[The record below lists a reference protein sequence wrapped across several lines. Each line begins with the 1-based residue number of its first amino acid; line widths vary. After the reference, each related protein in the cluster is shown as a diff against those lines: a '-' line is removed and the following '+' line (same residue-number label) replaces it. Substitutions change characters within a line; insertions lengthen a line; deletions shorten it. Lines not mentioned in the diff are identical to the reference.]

1 MISISKLSIRS
12 KLLLITVGTTFVT
25 LLVALL
31 ITIAGNYLFNVSETK
46 QRVGVIANFTAQ
58 GVISSL
64 DFMDPISAKEKLKSL
79 DLETSVRY
87 ACAYDLT
94 DTLFAKYQ
102 NAALITTG
110 QKSCPR
116 QLNLDDVRSDYKV
129 VNFVRPIGRSEEE
142 RLGYLLLSYDLGN
155 FNRSL
160 LVELLFDVLV
170 FAVVMSIVYFIANK
184 LQFIISRP
192 VLNLE
197 AAARQFVD
205 REDFSIQ
212 VDKTADDELGS
223 MVDAFNLMVKK
234 MEERENVI
242 VQAREDAESANRM
255 KSKFLA
261 NMSHELR
268 TPLNSIMGMTELII
282 DTEDMDQDT
291 LEMSRV
297 IYKSSQNLLD
307 IVNDILD
314 ISKIESGMFTLE
326 NKDVNVKDLI
336 DNLVDSMRPVASQKG
351 VSLTCSYE
359 NDDLPMIMGDSLRL
373 NQILTNLIGNAI
385 KYIKDPYDTKD
396 DVDNGAEQQPVSG
409 LVQLAIGF
417 SVIGD
422 SNVELSVEVKDNGI
436 GISEDKIGAIFEKF
450 RQADDTITR
459 RFGGTGLGLT
469 ITKDL
474 VQMMG
479 GEIGVRST
487 FGLGSL
493 FWFKIPFEISS
504 SKNVTT
510 PVVNSVFSL
519 SLPESGVAQRFKA
532 DDVRLLVAEDV
543 VLNQHYVVRLLKHI
557 GIENFKVAE
566 NGEAVLD
573 DYKTGQY
580 DLILMDC
587 HMPLKNGYE
596 ATRDI
601 RDLEKISENRV
612 PIIAMTADA
621 MKGAEEKC
629 FEAGMDAYVAKPVEI
644 QYLKDV
650 LGTWIDFS
658 QTALSLRHQDDVLTK
673 NEAKPPVDLKLIKGF
688 IGNQVEVGNFVNM
701 FKMQGDD
708 FLRKLNGTCRGG
720 ESKEWVEISHGFKGC
735 CMMIGAQGL
744 VEHLQGAEELLVA
757 NKSDRKQSLD
767 SIVNEY
773 GNVVSFLENLEY

>member
-1 MISISKLSIRS
+1 MVNISKLSIRS

-25 LLVALL
+25 LLAALVISL
-31 ITIAGNYLFNVSETK
+31 TGNYLFNVSETK

-58 GVISSL
+58 GIVSSL

-79 DLETSVRY
+79 DLESSVRY

-94 DTLFAKYQ
+94 NTLFATYE
-102 NAALITTG
+102 N
-110 QKSCPR
+110 KSFVSTSPPNCK
-116 QLNLDDVRSDYKV
+116 RSFEIGTVQSNYKV
-129 VNFVRPIGRSEEE
+129 INIVTPIGRSEEE
-142 RLGYLLLSYDLGN
+142 RVGYLLLSYDMGE
-155 FNRSL
+155 FNSNL
-160 LVELLFDVLV
+160 LVDILFNFAV
-170 FAVVMSIVYFIANK
+170 FAVVMLAVYFIANK
-184 LQFIISRP
+184 LQAIISRP
-192 VLNLE
+192 VVSLE

-212 VDKTADDELGS
+212 VGKTAEDELGN

-282 DTEDMDQDT
+282 DTEDIDDDT
-291 LEMSRV
+291 LDMSKV

-326 NKDVNVKDLI
+326 DKDVNVKDLI
-336 DNLVDSMRPVASQKG
+336 DNLVSSMRPVASQKG
-351 VSLTCSYE
+351 VSLTCNYVKE
-359 NDDLPMIMGDSLRL
+359 GVPIVRGDSLRL
-373 NQILTNLIGNAI
+373 NQILTNLVGNAI
-385 KYIKDPYDTKD
+385 KYIKDPYNTQD
-396 DVDNGAEQQPVSG
+396 DVEGGPADTLSG
-409 LVQLAIGF
+409 LVQIEVDYT
-417 SVIGD
+417 VIGGG
-422 SNVELSVEVKDNGI
+422 NVELSIGVKDNGI

-493 FWFKIPFEISS
+493 FWFKIPLQISS
-504 SKNVTT
+504 NKDAVT
-510 PVVNSVFSL
+510 PAINSVFSV
-519 SLPESGVAQRFKA
+519 SVPIDGVEKRYKA
-532 DDVRLLVAEDV
+532 EDVRLLVAEDV

-557 GIENFKVAE
+557 GITNFKVAE
-566 NGEAVLD
+566 NGQVVLS
-573 DYKTGQY
+573 DYKTGAY

-596 ATRDI
+596 TTREI
-601 RDLEKISENRV
+601 RDMEKHTQGRI
-612 PIIAMTADA
+612 PILAMTADA

-644 QYLKDV
+644 QHLKEV
-650 LGTWIDFS
+650 LSTWIDFS
-658 QTALSLRHQDDVLTK
+658 NTPLSLRHQGVLTK
-673 NEAKPPVDLKLIKGF
+673 NEKTPPVDLKIIKGF
-688 IGNQVEVGNFVNM
+688 IGSQVEVGNFVRM

-708 FLRKLNGTCRGG
+708 FLRKLDGTCRGG

-735 CMMIGAQGL
+735 CMMIGAQHL
-744 VEHLQGAEELLVA
+744 VEHLQDAEELLVA
-757 NKSDRKQSLD
+757 NKSDRQNSLD
-767 SIVNEY
+767 SIKMEY
-773 GNVVSFLENLEY
+773 DNVVSFLENLEY

>member
-1 MISISKLSIRS
+1 M
-12 KLLLITVGTTFVT
+12 LLITVGMTFVT

-31 ITIAGNYLFNVSETK
+31 ITIAGNYLFNVNETK
-46 QRVGVIANFTAQ
+46 QRVGVIASFTAQ
-58 GVISSL
+58 GIISSL
-64 DFMDPISAKEKLKSL
+64 DFIDPISAKEKLKSL
-79 DLETSVRY
+79 NLETSVRY

-94 DTLFAKYQ
+94 DTLFAQYQ
-102 NAALITTG
+102 NKELLTGGRENCPLQLSRADVQSNYQVINLI
-110 QKSCPR
+110 
-116 QLNLDDVRSDYKV
+116 
-129 VNFVRPIGRSEEE
+129 RPIGLSEEE
-142 RLGYLLLSYDLGN
+142 RLGYLLLSYDMGS
-155 FNRSL
+155 FNKNL
-160 LVELLFDVLV
+160 LVELLFDVIV
-170 FAVVMSIVYFIANK
+170 FAVVMLLVYFIANK

-192 VLNLE
+192 VSNLE

-212 VDKTADDELGS
+212 VEKTSDDELGS

-234 MEERENVI
+234 MEEREHFI
-242 VQAREDAESANRM
+242 MQAREEAESANRM

-282 DTEDMDQDT
+282 DTENMDQDT
-291 LEMSRV
+291 LDMSKV

-326 NKDVNVKDLI
+326 HNDVNINDLI
-336 DNLVDSMRPVASQKG
+336 NNLVDSMRPVASQKG
-351 VSLTCSYE
+351 VSLTCHYTHK
-359 NDDLPMIMGDSLRL
+359 DVPVIMGDCLRL

-385 KYIKDPYDTKD
+385 KYIKDPYEAEG
-396 DVDNGAEQQPVSG
+396 DVDARGVNEAISG
-409 LVQLAIGF
+409 LVQLEIGYT
-417 SVIGD
+417 VIGD
-422 SNVELSVEVKDNGI
+422 DNIELSVEVKDNGI
-436 GISEDKIGAIFEKF
+436 GISEDKVGAIFEKF

-493 FWFKIPFEISS
+493 FWFKIPFRLSTC
-504 SKNVTT
+504 KDAVT
-510 PVVNSVFSL
+510 PVINNVFSL
-519 SLPESGVAQRFKA
+519 SLPQSGVGTRFKA
-532 DDVRLLVAEDV
+532 QDVRLLVAEDV
-543 VLNQHYVVRLLKHI
+543 VLNQHYIMRLLKHI
-557 GIENFKVAE
+557 GINNFKLAE
-566 NGEAVLD
+566 NGEVVLSD
-573 DYKTGQY
+573 FNTGEY

-596 ATRDI
+596 TTHEI
-601 RDLEKISENRV
+601 RSVEKNTKKRI

-644 QYLKDV
+644 QHLKEV
-650 LGTWIDFS
+650 LATWIDFS
-658 QTALSLRHQDDVLTK
+658 TTALSLRHQEEVLTK
-673 NEAKPPVDLKLIKGF
+673 HEAKPPVDLKIIKGF
-688 IGNQVEVGNFVNM
+688 IGSQVEVGNFVKM

-735 CMMIGAQGL
+735 CMMIGAQEL
-744 VEHLQGAEELLVA
+744 VEHLQDAEELLVA
-757 NKSDRKQSLD
+757 NKSDRVQSLD
-767 SIVNEY
+767 LITKEY
-773 GNVVSFLENLEY
+773 RNVVSFLENLEY